1 MCFCHSDSGNI
12 PISTGSGSSF
22 VRCCISVLWRP
33 YRRARVSLGL
43 GPSPPA
49 PVPISMWFKLYV
61 ASLHAPGVPRR
72 GLMTRA
78 KPPWGAPSGAAS
90 GSGRVGFA
98 PSPRA
103 GQGRRWPAAGRR
115 ARGSG
120 SRLSGS
126 RPPPGGRGH
135 AETRRPQPAPL
146 GPCSLA
152 ALLGLPPW
160 GAGPIA
166 RRMFKRHNRPRQS
179 PLFLPTPPPAA
190 GK

>member
-90 GSGRVGFA
+90 ARVGFA
-98 PSPRA
+98 PSPGTVLARGGA
-103 GQGRRWPAAGRR
+103 GPPGGALA
-115 ARGSG
+115 ARGSVAAG
-120 SRLSGS
+120 P
-126 RPPPGGRGH
+126 RPAAAAMP
-135 AETRRPQPAPL
+135 RPDAR
-146 GPCSLA
+146 S
-152 ALLGLPPW
+152 LPPW
-160 GAGPIA
+160 GPAAWGPLGFA
-166 RRMFKRHNRPRQS
+166 PLGGPAPLPWRRMVKRHNRPRQS
-179 PLFLPTPPPAA
+179 PLFLPTLPPAA
-190 GK
+190 EK